1 MNPLAQL
8 IIYTTMITGTLI
20 TMLSSHWFLTWAGLE
35 MNMLAFIPTL
45 IKKTNARSTEA
56 ATKYFLA
63 QSTASMILLMAIISN
78 NLLSGHWTTTTTTYT
93 NQLPPLAMTIALTM
107 KLGMAPFHFWVPE
120 VTQGTPLTSGLLLL
134 TWQKLAPI
142 SIMYQIHPSINTHIL
157 LTLSTLSIAVGSW
170 GGLNQ
175 TQLRKI
181 LGYSSITHTGW
192 MMMTLTYNPTITT
205 LYLITYITLTTTMFL
220 ALNLNSSTTTL
231 MLSNTWNKSTH
242 LMPLTTSTLLS
253 LGGLPPLTGFLPKWT
268 TIQELTMNNNFII
281 PTIMITMTLLNLYF
295 YMRLIYTISLTLLP
309 TSNNTKMT
317 WQFENTKPTLL
328 IPALTTISTLLLPIS
343 PLILSIP

>member
-8 IIYTTMITGTLI
+8 IIYTTVITGTLI
-20 TMLSSHWFLTWAGLE
+20 TMLSSHWFLAWAGLE

-45 IKKTNARSTEA
+45 IKKTSARSTEA

-63 QSTASMILLMAIISN
+63 QSTASMILMMAIILN
-78 NLLSGHWTTTTTTYT
+78 NLLSGHWTTTSYA
-93 NQLPPLAMTIALTM
+93 NQLPLLAMTIALTM

-120 VTQGTPLTSGLLLL
+120 VTQGAPLASGLLLL

-157 LTLSTLSIAVGSW
+157 LTLSTLSIAMGSW

-192 MMMTLTYNPTITT
+192 MMMTLAYNPTITT
-205 LYLITYITLTTTMFL
+205 FYLITYIILTTTMFL
-220 ALNLNSSTTTL
+220 TLNLNSSTTTL

-242 LMPLTTSTLLS
+242 LMLPMTSTLLS
-253 LGGLPPLTGFLPKWT
+253 LGGLPPLTGFLPKWI

-295 YMRLIYTISLTLLP
+295 YMRLIYTTSLTLLP
-309 TSNNTKMT
+309 TSNNTKMM
-317 WQFENTKPTLL
+317 WPVENTKPTLL
-328 IPALTTISTLLLPIS
+328 IPTLTTISALLLPIS
-343 PLILSIP
+343 PLILTTP

>member
-8 IIYTTMITGTLI
+8 IIYTTVITGTLI
-20 TMLSSHWFLTWAGLE
+20 TMLSSHWFLTWTGLE

-45 IKKTNARSTEA
+45 IKKTNPRSTEA
-56 ATKYFLA
+56 ATKYFLT
-63 QSTASMILLMAIISN
+63 QSTASMILMMAIISN
-78 NLLSGHWTTTTTTYT
+78 NLLSGYWTMTNYT
-93 NQLPPLAMTIALTM
+93 DQFPPLMMTIALTM

-142 SIMYQIHPSINTHIL
+142 SIMYQIHPSTNTYIL

-192 MMMTLTYNPTITT
+192 MTMTLAYNPTITT
-205 LYLITYITLTTTMFL
+205 LYLTIYITLTTTMFL
-220 ALNLNSSTTTL
+220 TLNLNSSTTTL
-231 MLSNTWNKSTH
+231 MLSNTWNKSAY
-242 LMPLTTSTLLS
+242 LMPLMTSTLLS
-253 LGGLPPLTGFLPKWT
+253 LGGLPPLTGFLPKWI

-281 PTIMITMTLLNLYF
+281 PTIMIAMTLLNLYF
-295 YMRLIYTISLTLLP
+295 YMRLVYAISLTLLP
-309 TSNNTKMT
+309 TPNNTKMT
-317 WQFENTKPTLL
+317 WQLENTKPTLL